1 MGFRKVRE
9 KSVLQISYLQNI
21 LRTESEEKP
30 LQSRKITCG
39 KNFEYPPIENGS

>member
-1 MGFRKVRE
+1 MRFREVRE
-9 KSVLQISYLQNI
+9 ESILQIGYLQNV

-39 KNFEYPPIENGS
+39 KNFEYPPIENGW